1 MEPTTG
7 LESIPEARL
16 RALVEVIQ
24 ALNSSL
30 DLDEVLGRLLDEV
43 IRLVGAERGII
54 ALWDREAKTFQ
65 TRASRVIDPE
75 KMPAIHQIG
84 HSALFGA
91 YQKDRSIVL
100 SLADPKGDAS
110 QSMISYGLKGV
121 LAVPI
126 RLHEKPI
133 GVLYAD
139 SVKENLSAGEEERA
153 FIHALVHPAALAIEN
168 ARLHTELRRHA
179 DNLVRVNSALK
190 RDAETR
196 FAVDRVVGDSP
207 KMREIKR
214 LLEKLRAGRT
224 TVLIRGESGTGK
236 EMIAKALHYG
246 GDRKD
251 KPFVAINCAAVPETL
266 LEAELLGIDKDVATG
281 VKART
286 GKFEDADGGTIFLDE
301 IGDMSMTLQ
310 AKILRVL
317 QEREF
322 ERVGGK
328 AKIKV
333 DVRVIAATNKNLEEA
348 IKAGRFREDLYYRL
362 NVLPIHLPP
371 LRERRDDIAAL
382 IDLFLEKYAQEHCRR
397 KPEIAADALSML
409 VAYSWP
415 GNVRELENV
424 VERAV
429 LVSSDDR
436 VLAEDL
442 MGIGVGE
449 VGSAPAPGAAA
460 GGAKNFEDVLKDR
473 QAEVQRELVVEALRK
488 HKGNVTRAAEELGI
502 WRQRLHEV
510 CRRLGIDPKAHREG
524 AQG

>member
-1 MEPTTG
+1 MDPSTG
-7 LESIPEARL
+7 LESIPEPRL
-16 RALVEVIQ
+16 RALVQVIQ
-24 ALNSSL
+24 DLNSSL
-30 DLDEVLGRLLDEV
+30 DLEAVLGRLLDEV
-43 IRLVGAERGII
+43 IRVVGAERGII
-54 ALWDREAKTFQ
+54 ALWDEAAKTFH

-91 YQKDRSIVL
+91 YQKDRSIVV
-100 SLADPKGDAS
+100 SMQDQKSDAS
-110 QSMISYGLKGV
+110 KSMVSYGLKGV

-126 RLHEKPI
+126 RLREKPI

-139 SVKENLSAGEEERA
+139 SIKNELHAGEEERA
-153 FIHALVHPAALAIEN
+153 FVHALVHPAALAIEN

-179 DNLVRVNSALK
+179 DNLVRVNSSLR
-190 RDAETR
+190 RDAEAS
-196 FAVDRVVGDSP
+196 FSIDRVVGSSP
-207 KMREIKR
+207 RMKEIKR

-236 EMIAKALHYG
+236 EMIAKALHFG
-246 GDRKD
+246 GDRKAEA
-251 KPFVAINCAAVPETL
+251 FVAINCAAVPETL
-266 LEAELLGIDKDVATG
+266 LEAELLGIEKDVATG

-301 IGDMSMTLQ
+301 IGDMTMNLQ

-328 AKIKV
+328 QKVKV

-348 IKAGRFREDLYYRL
+348 IKAGRFRDDLYYRL
-362 NVLPIHLPP
+362 NVLPIQLPP
-371 LRERRDDIAAL
+371 LRERKEDIASLLDA
-382 IDLFLEKYAQEHCRR
+382 FLEKYAKEHCRPR
-397 KPEIAADALSML
+397 PEIAPEALAML
-409 VAYSWP
+409 MAYSWP

-429 LVSSDDR
+429 LVASDDR
-436 VLAEDL
+436 VLPEDL
-442 MGIGVGE
+442 MGIGAGE
-449 VGSAPAPGAAA
+449 MGSAPAAA
-460 GGAKNFEDVLKDR
+460 GGAKTYEDVLKDK
-473 QAEVQRELVVEALRK
+473 QTEVQRDLVVDALRK
-488 HKGNVTRAAEELGI
+488 HKGNVTQAAEELGI

-510 CRRLGIDPKAHREG
+510 CRRLAIDPKGYREG
-524 AQG
+524 ASD